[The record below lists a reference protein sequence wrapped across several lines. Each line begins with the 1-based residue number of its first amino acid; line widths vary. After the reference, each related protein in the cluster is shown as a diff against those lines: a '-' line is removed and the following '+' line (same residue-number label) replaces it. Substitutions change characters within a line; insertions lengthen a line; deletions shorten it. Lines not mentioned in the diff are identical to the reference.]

1 MIPYEKER
9 QTYVLTKA
17 LLVQVGC
24 AFNFAKVVARVLG
37 PLVNL
42 KWALA
47 GLWHLS
53 AHKRGRVLLEL
64 GPLRL
69 HLKLIIAEEN
79 RGVFFIDA

>member
-1 MIPYEKER
+1 M
-9 QTYVLTKA
+9 LTKA

-42 KWALA
+42 KRSLT
-47 GLWHLS
+47 GPWHLS
-53 AHKRGRVLLEL
+53 AHKRSRVLLEL

-69 HLKLIIAEEN
+69 HLELIIAEEN
-79 RGVFFIDA
+79 RSVFFIDA